1 LLGYVITKKIKN
13 KMGQKKGN
21 GNNIPTPQQQA
32 YIDKYGSGAVR
43 TNNGTVPVMI
53 ASNTTLNAVV
63 DATFAT
69 DVDKVATNAK
79 LDALS
84 PFAAITG
91 SCANDTAA
99 ASAGV
104 PVGGLYHTSGTIKVR
119 LV

>member
-1 LLGYVITKKIKN
+1 
-13 KMGQKKGN
+13 MGQRKGN
-21 GNNIPTPQQQA
+21 PTPTTQQQA
-32 YIDKYGSGAVR
+32 YMDKYGESAAR
-43 TNNGTVPVMI
+43 TNNGSTPVMI
-53 ASNTTLNAVV
+53 DSTTTLNAVI
-63 DATFAT
+63 DTTFAT
-69 DVDKVATNAK
+69 DVDKVTTNAK

-99 ASAGV
+99 ESAGV